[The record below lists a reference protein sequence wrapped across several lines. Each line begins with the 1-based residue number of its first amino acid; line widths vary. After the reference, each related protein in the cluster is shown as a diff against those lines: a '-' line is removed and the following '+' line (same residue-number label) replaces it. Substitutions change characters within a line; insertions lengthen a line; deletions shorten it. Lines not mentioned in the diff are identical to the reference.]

1 MRWRK
6 ANNLLREKP
15 YLLDVYRVRNAAAAQ
30 RLARSA
36 GIATASDIMSM
47 AQNRSGM
54 TAEQWTEYVRI
65 SEEKIS
71 RIDRK
76 AATIRVIGTFELSQ
90 RAIITWLLAVAIT
103 AFMAITPT
111 GRAWAIALYKTV
123 AEVVNDILFVKA
135 GEKRNR
141 TTFRT

>member
-1 MRWRK
+1 MV
-6 ANNLLREKP
+6 EKELICGGEKQII
-15 YLLDVYRVRNAAAAQ
+15 YYGKSHICWMCIVCEMQQAAQ

-111 GRAWAIALYKTV
+111 GRHGRLHYIKPSQ
-123 AEVVNDILFVKA
+123 K
-135 GEKRNR
+135 
-141 TTFRT
+141 

>member
-47 AQNRSGM
+47 AQNRSG
-54 TAEQWTEYVRI
+54 TVSYTHLLH
-65 SEEKIS
+65 
-71 RIDRK
+71 
-76 AATIRVIGTFELSQ
+76 TIWPMCLRHIRHL
-90 RAIITWLLAVAIT
+90 
-103 AFMAITPT
+103 M
-111 GRAWAIALYKTV
+111 
-123 AEVVNDILFVKA
+123 
-135 GEKRNR
+135 
-141 TTFRT
+141 